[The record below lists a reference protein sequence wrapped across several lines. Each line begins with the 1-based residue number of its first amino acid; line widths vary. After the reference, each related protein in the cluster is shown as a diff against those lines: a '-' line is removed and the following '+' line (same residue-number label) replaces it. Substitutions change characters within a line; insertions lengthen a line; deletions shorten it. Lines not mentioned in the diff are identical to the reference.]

1 MQASVRKAVIPAAGL
16 GTRFLPATKSIPKE
30 MLPLVDKP
38 IIQYGVEEIV
48 GSGIPEVVMVTGR
61 GKSAMEDHFD
71 RSFELEH
78 VLQTRQK
85 HELLTIAQYPSKLAQ
100 LSYVRQQ
107 EARGLGHAVLCA
119 KSCVG
124 HEPFVVLLP
133 DDVIQAER
141 PCVRQLID
149 VYEQHHASVIA
160 LMEVPRDRISA
171 YGVAAAEDLGNGLY
185 RITDLVEK
193 PKAEEAPSNLA
204 IIGRYLLTP
213 EIFNS
218 IEQTGPG
225 AIGEIQLTD
234 GIRHLLR
241 TQPVYGLKFSGTR
254 YDAGDKLGFLQANI
268 AFALHR
274 PEFAKPLRAFL
285 HTLEPGA

>member
-48 GSGIPEVVMVTGR
+48 GSGIPEVVVVTGR
-61 GKSAMEDHFD
+61 GKSPMEDHFD

-78 VLQTRQK
+78 VLRTRQK
-85 HELLTIAQYPSKLAQ
+85 HELLAIAQHPPQLAQ
-100 LSYVRQQ
+100 VSYTRQQ

-119 KSCVG
+119 KSLVG
-124 HEPFVVLLP
+124 GEPFAVLLP
-133 DDVIQAER
+133 DDVIQAEK
-141 PCVRQLID
+141 PCIRQLLDIYD
-149 VYEQHHASVIA
+149 QHHASVIA
-160 LMEVPRDRISA
+160 LMEVPKDRISA
-171 YGVAAAEDLGNGLY
+171 YGVVAAEDLGNGLY

-193 PKAEEAPSNLA
+193 PKVEDAPSNLA
-204 IIGRYLLTP
+204 IIGRYVFTP
-213 EIFNS
+213 GIFS
-218 IEQTGPG
+218 SLEQTGPG

-241 TQPVYGLKFSGTR
+241 TQPVFGLKFQGTR
-254 YDAGDKLGFLQANI
+254 YDAGDKLGFLQANV
-268 AFALHR
+268 AFALQR
-274 PEFAKPLRAFL
+274 PEFAGQLKEFIR
-285 HTLEPGA
+285 TLELGA